1 MNMKLTAVMQRY
13 IVHWGE
19 MGSRWGLNRSVS
31 QMHALLYLS
40 PQPLNAD
47 EIAETL
53 GIARSN
59 VSVGMKELLSWNLVQ
74 ATQTLGDRR
83 DFFVAQ
89 RDPWEVVR
97 IIVEGRK
104 RRELDPTIAFLQ
116 ECSAELASD
125 RDTPAYAKEQMLGQL
140 EFMETVMGWYESIA
154 SLPRKTL
161 LKMMRMGQRIAKAIG
176 D

>member
-1 MNMKLTAVMQRY
+1 MQRY
-13 IVHWGE
+13 VLHWGE
-19 MGSRWGLNRSVS
+19 MGSRWGLNRSVA

-40 PQPLNAD
+40 AQPLHAD

-59 VSVGMKELLSWNLVQ
+59 VSVGLKELLSWKLVNV
-74 ATQTLGDRR
+74 TQHLGDRR

-104 RRELDPTIAFLQ
+104 HRELDPTVSFLR
-116 ECSAELASD
+116 ECAAELASD
-125 RDTPAYAKEQMLGQL
+125 RETPAHVRAQITGQL
-140 EFMETVMGWYESIA
+140 EFMETLMGWYESIKE
-154 SLPRKTL
+154 LPRKTL
-161 LKMMRMGQRIAKAIG
+161 LKMMRMGQRIAKVIAN
-176 D
+176 